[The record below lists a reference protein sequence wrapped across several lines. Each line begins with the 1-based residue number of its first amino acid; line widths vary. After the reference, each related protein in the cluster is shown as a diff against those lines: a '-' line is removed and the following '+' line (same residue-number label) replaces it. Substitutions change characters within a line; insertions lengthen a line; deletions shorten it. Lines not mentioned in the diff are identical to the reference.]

1 MRAILE
7 DPWSN
12 TIFATACSTPAHTD
26 RMPHAGA
33 RSLPVTGNGGSIHDN
48 DQLLVTIKGSK
59 SLHMRLTVEKV
70 RHLINPPG
78 QWIAVAKGPVFDELA
93 IHQWKVHCDS
103 CAAELNF
110 EFMVE
115 SKLLSRR
122 RNRPLPRASRSWAG
136 KPMARSTSARSAE
149 KAA

>member
-1 MRAILE
+1 MAEHDFRYSMLN
-7 DPWSN
+7 PQ
-12 TIFATACSTPAHTD
+12 HTLTEC
-26 RMPHAGA
+26 RTLAPG
-33 RSLPVTGNGGSIHDN
+33 RYQVTSNGGSIYDN

-93 IHQWKVHCDS
+93 IHQWQVHCDS
-103 CAAELNF
+103 CNAELNF

-115 SKLLSRR
+115 SKLGVK
-122 RNRPLPRASRSWAG
+122 AQ
-136 KPMARSTSARSAE
+136 KPAANARIAELGWKTDGEKHLCKKCQE